1 MQLWVVWY
9 HRLIGETEGP
19 ALITDTA
26 CTATYRRF
34 PSWHT
39 DKYSDAGGTAPATP
53 APPLTADALSSSR
66 DRVRL
71 SLAGVRIELTGAH
84 AERIVR
90 FVLGQLGGAR
100 C

>member
-39 DKYSDAGGTAPATP
+39 DNYVDNRRVHDQT
-53 APPLTADALSSSR
+53 LWVSSSLNS
-66 DRVRL
+66 VSLKPMANSLCLTFTTIL
-71 SLAGVRIELTGAH
+71 SPLS
-84 AERIVR
+84 
-90 FVLGQLGGAR
+90 FQ
-100 C
+100 